1 MKSVIIVSPSL
12 DAAHNVSGVSA
23 VSNFI
28 IKNNCHCKYYHFL
41 QGKSD
46 EEEGLLK
53 KVKRLLTTFKRWN
66 NTLKLYPEAIV
77 HYNFPLDAKSIIR
90 DFFFIE
96 LAFKKKRKMVIHIH
110 GGLYLFKKDK
120 PFIINILLKRIFKL
134 DFPFIVLSKK
144 EKEEMERVYQVKNIS
159 VLPNCVDLNEASL
172 YNRSILDNRLEIL
185 YLGRI
190 EPNKGI
196 DYILKAAQVLK
207 EDKID
212 FLLHF
217 AGAEQNGD
225 DYILKFKKALG
236 DKFVYEGIVAGDVK
250 IELLKKCNVFLLPSF
265 YEGLPVSL
273 LECMSFGMIPV
284 TTNVGS
290 IGNFVIDNETGLFVS
305 VKDTESIVEA
315 LTRLSESSDLRNQLS
330 KNARE
335 KIFTTLDPQ
344 KYVDNLNGI
353 YERACGCTSHT

>member
-1 MKSVIIVSPSL
+1 
-12 DAAHNVSGVSA
+12 
-23 VSNFI
+23 
-28 IKNNCHCKYYHFL
+28 
-41 QGKSD
+41 
-46 EEEGLLK
+46 
-53 KVKRLLTTFKRWN
+53 
-66 NTLKLYPEAIV
+66 
-77 HYNFPLDAKSIIR
+77 
-90 DFFFIE
+90 
-96 LAFKKKRKMVIHIH
+96 MVIHIH

-120 PFIINILLKRIFKL
+120 PFIINVLLKRIFEL

-144 EKEEMERVYQVKNIS
+144 EKEEMVRVYQMNNIC

-172 YNRSILDNRLEIL
+172 YNRNNLDNRLEVL

-207 EDKID
+207 EKKID

-217 AGAEQNGD
+217 AGAEQNGKG
-225 DYILKFKKALG
+225 YILKFKKALG
-236 DKFVYEGIVAGDVK
+236 DKFVYEGIVAGEAK
-250 IELLKKCNVFLLPSF
+250 IALLKKCNIFLLPSF

-290 IGNFVIDNETGLFVS
+290 IGNFIIDNETGLFIR
-305 VKDTESIVEA
+305 VKDADSIVEA
-315 LTRLSESSDLRNQLS
+315 LIKLSESSDLRNKLS
-330 KNARE
+330 RSARE
-335 KIFTTLDPQ
+335 KIFTTLNPQ

-353 YERACGCTSHT
+353 YERASGYT